1 MSPAKRKE
9 TGVRGSRHAPP
20 TNAFK
25 AGEPSANPTGR
36 PKLTDAQREA
46 REARAL
52 AQPQAVA
59 CLVGIVTSE
68 TARDADKI
76 AASKA
81 ILDGLEPLKLE
92 MTGKDGEP
100 IKSETTAPVV
110 LTVTPERLT
119 RVMAVLLSAGAV
131 APEAAPTEP
140 EVKPE

>member
-1 MSPAKRKE
+1 MPENTPKTGKKKRQPTSTSWKPGQ
-9 TGVRGSRHAPP
+9 TG
-20 TNAFK
+20 NA
-25 AGEPSANPTGR
+25 GGR

-59 CLVGIVTSE
+59 CLVGIIASDK
-68 TARDADKI
+68 ARDADKI

-100 IKSETTAPVV
+100 IRSETTPAPLV

-131 APEAAPTEP
+131 APDAASTEP
-140 EVKPE
+140 EAKPE